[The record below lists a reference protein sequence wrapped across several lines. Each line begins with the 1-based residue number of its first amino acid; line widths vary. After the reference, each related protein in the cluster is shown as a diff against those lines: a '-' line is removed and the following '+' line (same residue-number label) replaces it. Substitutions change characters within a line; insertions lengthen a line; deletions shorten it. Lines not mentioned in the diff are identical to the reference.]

1 MSDRRWRGH
10 QGSAGSMGYDGCV
23 EGAGRFAAEQGEQ
36 SVDTGHMQRK
46 VDSAAGAREEVRR
59 VLGDFYGARAD
70 DDPAVRTTVGDAL
83 LVTSELV
90 TNAIRHGGG
99 LLGFEARVSEDE
111 LVLHVTDASPR
122 EPATPAT
129 AHPGTPGGFGWALVR
144 RLCRE
149 VAVRRRPDG
158 GGKTITARLAL

>member
-1 MSDRRWRGH
+1 
-10 QGSAGSMGYDGCV
+10 
-23 EGAGRFAAEQGEQ
+23 
-36 SVDTGHMQRK
+36 MQRK